1 MGYIEES
8 GMPQFYRDARIGA
21 IYEGTNGIQALD
33 LIGRKLPAGGGSA
46 IMGFIGSMKA
56 IDGELAAEGD
66 RFQSM
71 RNLLADAVAA
81 LEQATGWLAMNGMQD
96 PNQAAAGATPYL
108 NMLGTVAGGYFLA
121 KSALA
126 ASRLLEKGDAD
137 KEFLEAKI
145 ATARF
150 YAEQLLPLGT
160 ALLGPITAG
169 KENLFGID
177 PDQM

>member
-1 MGYIEES
+1 
-8 GMPQFYRDARIGA
+8 
-21 IYEGTNGIQALD
+21 
-33 LIGRKLPAGGGSA
+33 
-46 IMGFIGSMKA
+46 MGFVANMKA
-56 IDGELAAEGD
+56 IDEELEAAGD
-66 RFQSM
+66 RFSSI
-71 RNLLADAVAA
+71 RALLADGVDA

-108 NMLGTVAGGYFLA
+108 RMLGTVAGGYFLA

-126 ASRLLEKGDAD
+126 ASRLLEEGSED

-169 KENLFGID
+169 KELLFAID
-177 PDQM
+177 PDQMKH